1 MRSESKMKLAN
12 RNAFLIV
19 GCLESAW
26 APMVPFVKKG
36 FNLDEAQ
43 LGLLLL
49 CTGLGS
55 LLALPLAGPMCKRYG
70 AKRTIY
76 ANGVMLALTLGVVAA
91 NIHLWVTALMLVL
104 FGMCTVQID
113 VAANVNGITLEEE
126 FHKPMMSGFHGGYS
140 LGTLLGAAAMS
151 LMLTTGMP
159 ILPAAILVLVATLAY
174 FFWGCRELLRKGELD
189 TAPHPDAARKTRHR
203 LRIPPLVLLV
213 GLICFVLYSAEGAVM
228 SWSAVFVN
236 QERGVDLRYAGYFFT
251 AFAVCMTVM
260 RLGGNKLVK
269 RFGAPRI
276 VIGGSVLVAVGFLM
290 VAFIPHI
297 LGTVLGFALIGIGEA
312 NIVPQLVSYAGRIR
326 GMAVQTTISV
336 ITALGYSGILL
347 GPVVIGFCAHAYGL
361 PITFAGIGVVVV
373 FVIFMIRYL
382 YSKAPR

>member
-55 LLALPLAGPMCKRYG
+55 VLALPLAGPMCKRYG

-76 ANGVMLALTLGVVAA
+76 ANGVMLALCLGIVAA
-91 NIHLWVTALMLVL
+91 NIHLWVTAVMLVL

-126 FHKPMMSGFHGGYS
+126 FRKPMMSGFHGGYS

-151 LMLTTGMP
+151 LMLTTGMA
-159 ILPAAILVLVATLAY
+159 ILPAANVVLVATLGY
-174 FFWGCRELLRKGELD
+174 FFWSCRELLRKGELD
-189 TAPHPDAARKTRHR
+189 TTPHPDTAHQSRHR
-203 LRIPPLVLLV
+203 FRIPPLVLVV
-213 GLICFVLYSAEGAVM
+213 GLVCFVLYSAEGAVM

-236 QERGVDLRYAGYFFT
+236 QERGVDMRYAGYFFT

-260 RLGGNKLVK
+260 RLSGNKLVNLFST
-269 RFGAPRI
+269 RRI
-276 VIGGSVLVAVGFLM
+276 VVYGSVIVAVGFFL
-290 VAFIPHI
+290 VALVPHI
-297 LGTVLGFALIGIGEA
+297 LGTVVGFALIGIGEA

-326 GMAVQTTISV
+326 GMAVQTTISI

-361 PITFAGIGVVVV
+361 PTTFASIGVVVV
-373 FVIFMIRYL
+373 FTFFLIRYL
-382 YSKAPR
+382 YSKAT